1 MLTLESPASDF
12 AYEPAQAED
21 GAWQASLSVFSDD
34 REARRAV
41 ESDLGEA
48 GFRLA
53 GSGSIA
59 SIVEN
64 GPAVLGDVV
73 VVDCVRVDGRV
84 DAGAMAALARL
95 DERVARAGARLVVA
109 TTLDGLESLYLC
121 FTKARVHWL
130 VDAARGER
138 LVALAETRLR
148 LSARVRELSD
158 DDRATLERL
167 TGQVAA
173 IAERLDSIAGSVSPA
188 AFSVRSPGNDFHHED
203 SERGHTPQR
212 GQRPALPDPRL
223 VRRMIAQRQARA
235 KYVAGVDFADPAWD
249 MLLDLAAAR
258 AEHERVS
265 VTSLCIASG
274 VPATTALRWIAQ
286 MEEAGLV
293 ERVADDID
301 RRRAF
306 VALTDKAAGAMAAYF
321 AAIGPGGA
329 LAG

>member
-12 AYEPAQAED
+12 AYEPALAED

-34 REARRAV
+34 REARGAIER
-41 ESDLGEA
+41 DLGEA

-53 GSGSIA
+53 GSGTLA
-59 SIVEN
+59 AIVES
-64 GPAVLGDVV
+64 GPSVLGDVV
-73 VVDCVRVDGRV
+73 VVDCAHV
-84 DAGAMAALARL
+84 DAAAMAALARL
-95 DERVARAGARLVVA
+95 DERVARAGARLIVA
-109 TTLDGLESLYLC
+109 TTLDALEPLYLC
-121 FTKARVHWL
+121 FDKSLVHWL
-130 VDAARGER
+130 VDAAQGER

-158 DDRATLERL
+158 EDRATLERL
-167 TGQVAA
+167 TSQVAA
-173 IAERLDSIAGSVSPA
+173 IAERLDLISGNAPVRTGA
-188 AFSVRSPGNDFHHED
+188 LRSPGTTFHHED
-203 SERGHTPQR
+203 GEEGRSLLR
-212 GQRPALPDPRL
+212 GQRPPLPDPRL

-235 KYVAGVDFADPAWD
+235 RYLPDVVFADPAWD
-249 MLLDLAAAR
+249 MLLDLTAAR

-286 MEEAGLV
+286 LEEAGLV

-306 VALTDKAAGAMAAYF
+306 VALTDKAADAMAAYF
-321 AAIGPGGA
+321 VAMGPEGEQTSGR
-329 LAG
+329 

>member
-12 AYEPAQAED
+12 TYEPALADD

-34 REARRAV
+34 PDARRAI
-41 ESDLGEA
+41 EADLGEA

-53 GSGSIA
+53 GSETLA
-59 SIVEN
+59 AIVEG
-64 GPAVLGDVV
+64 GPSVLGDVV
-73 VVDCVRVDGRV
+73 VVDCAEI
-84 DAGAMAALARL
+84 DAAAMAALARL

-109 TTLDGLESLYLC
+109 TTLDALESLYLC
-121 FTKARVHWL
+121 FDKARVHWL
-130 VDAARGER
+130 VDAREGER

-158 DDRATLERL
+158 EDRATLERL
-167 TGQVAA
+167 TVQVAA
-173 IAERLDSIAGSVSPA
+173 IAERLDSMSGTAPA
-188 AFSVRSPGNDFHHED
+188 QIGTVRSPGTSYHHED
-203 SERGHTPQR
+203 GEDDRSLLR
-212 GQRPALPDPRL
+212 GQRPPLPDPRL

-235 KYVAGVDFADPAWD
+235 RYLPEVVFADPAWD
-249 MLLDLAAAR
+249 MLLDLTAAR

-274 VPATTALRWIAQ
+274 VPATTALRWINQ
-286 MEEAGLV
+286 LEEAGLV

-306 VALTDKAAGAMAAYF
+306 VALTDKAADAMAAYF
-321 AAIGPGGA
+321 VAMGPDGA
-329 LAG
+329 KPV